1 MNFDTKR
8 QTEFFSE
15 MSERQISAREFFSN
29 LLLDSLER
37 NYGLNNGLIMCYDTE
52 DRFLSWTDRNGV
64 RSGGEGHP
72 YEDFKL
78 SLIHI

>member
-15 MSERQISAREFFSN
+15 MSERQISAGEFFSN

-37 NYGLNNGLIMCYDTE
+37 NYGLNNGVDHRVHDTE
-52 DRFLSWTDRNGV
+52 DRHPVLDRQRWGTL
-64 RSGGEGHP
+64 RWRRPSIRG
-72 YEDFKL
+72 F
-78 SLIHI
+78 